1 MTMKPMGMMSSQ
13 WARHQVKPV
22 RVFDSSK
29 LAPKP
34 AANRRP
40 AQRRNVPARKA
51 QTIHLPPDIDRELA
65 TYCAS
70 HGREPSD
77 VIANALVLYLERRR

>member
-1 MTMKPMGMMSSQ
+1 VTMKPVGMMSTH
-13 WARHQVKPV
+13 WARQQVKPV

-34 AANRRP
+34 TSNRRP
-40 AQRRNVPARKA
+40 APRRAVPARKA

-65 TYCAS
+65 TYCAA
-70 HGREPSD
+70 HGREVSE
-77 VIANALVLYLERRR
+77 VIAHALVLYLERRR

>member
-1 MTMKPMGMMSSQ
+1 MKPMGMMSTH
-13 WARHQVKPV
+13 WARNQVKPV

-34 AANRRP
+34 T
-40 AQRRNVPARKA
+40 AQRRPVQRRNLPARKA
-51 QTIHLPPDIDRELA
+51 QTIHLPPDIERELA

-70 HGREPSD
+70 HGREPSE
-77 VIANALVLYLERRR
+77 VIANALVLFLERRR